1 MKTTVRTL
9 LAVLVLVSTF
19 AMQPERARAA
29 GPDELVCM
37 YPFWVG
43 FAPLHLANE
52 LGYFEEEGVS
62 VREIIDDDRSNALAA
77 MERGDIDCYLRSVGE
92 YQGRPRTP
100 ETQGKIIGT
109 IDVSDGGD
117 GIVVA
122 GHIDSIC
129 DLEGK
134 VFASEPNL
142 PSTLIAQMA
151 LKEQCGLTIDD
162 VVWKKIASADA
173 IAVMSDSDV
182 AAVGAYEPVLTQT
195 VKANQD
201 RNAKILISSRDY
213 PGLITDAIIA
223 RTDNLRTQPEKYET
237 LLRGIYRAI
246 AFFQENPE
254 EAIPIMAE
262 RFDLKPAEFE
272 EVLANIYYTDIE
284 QAVDFMGLGGE
295 RGRLHPLFGEIMQ
308 LNIENGAA
316 DVRLEAEEQID
327 NSIITELWND
337 WQQ

>member
-1 MKTTVRTL
+1 MNTPVRTV
-9 LAVLVLVSTF
+9 LAALALVSMF
-19 AMQPERARAA
+19 GLQPERAEAA
-29 GPDELVCM
+29 GPDQLVCM

-52 LGYFEEEGVS
+52 LGYFKDEGVQ

-92 YQGRPRTP
+92 YQGRPRTSKT
-100 ETQGKIIGT
+100 EGKIIGT
-109 IDVSDGGD
+109 IDVSNGGD

-122 GHIDSIC
+122 GNINSIC
-129 DLEGK
+129 DLKGK
-134 VFASEPNL
+134 IFASEPNL

-173 IAVMSDSDV
+173 IAVMSDPDV

-195 VKANQD
+195 VKANEA

-223 RTDNLRTQPEKYET
+223 RTDNLKTQPKKYQA

-246 AFFQENPE
+246 AFYEKNPDK
-254 EAIPIMAE
+254 AIPIMAK
-262 RFDLKPAEFE
+262 RFDLKPAEFK
-272 EVLANIYYTDIE
+272 EVLANIYYTNID
-284 QAVDFMGLGGE
+284 QAADFMGLNGKPGK
-295 RGRLHPLFGEIMQ
+295 LHPLFDKIMQ
-308 LNIENGAA
+308 LNIENGGA
-316 DVRLEAEEQID
+316 DVRLKAEEQID
-327 NSIITELWND
+327 NSVITKVRND

>member
-1 MKTTVRTL
+1 MRVVQAFL
-9 LAVLVLVSTF
+9 ASAVLAVASF
-19 AMQPERARAA
+19 AFAPRATAA

-62 VREIIDDDRSNALAA
+62 VTEIVDDDNSNAIAA
-77 MERGDIDCYLRSVGE
+77 MERGDIDCYLRSLGE
-92 YQGRPRTP
+92 YQGRPRTA
-100 ETQGKIIGT
+100 ETQGIVIGT

-117 GIVVA
+117 GVVVS
-122 GHIDSIC
+122 GDIDSIC

-134 VFASEPNL
+134 IFASEPNL
-142 PSTLIAQMA
+142 PSTLLAQMA

-173 IAVMSDSDV
+173 IAVMSDPDV

-195 VKANQD
+195 VKANED
-201 RNAKILISSRDY
+201 RGAKVLISSADF
-213 PGLITDAIIA
+213 PGVVTDVIIA
-223 RTDNLRTQPEKYET
+223 RTENLSTQPEKYQV

-246 AFFQENPE
+246 DFFE
-254 EAIPIMAE
+254 EHPDKAIPIMAA
-262 RFDLKPAEFE
+262 RFDLGADEFR
-272 EVLANIYYTDIE
+272 EVLENIYYTDIE
-284 QAVDFMGLGGE
+284 QSVEFMGLDGE
-295 RGRLHPLFGEIMQ
+295 PGTLHALFVEVMT
-308 LNIENGAA
+308 LNLENGAA
-316 DVRLEAEEQID
+316 DVRLEPENHID
-327 NSIITELWND
+327 NRAIGAVWRA